1 MLLIDKIKED
11 QVQARKDRTEV
22 AAKLLTTLLGEAS
35 AIGKNDGNRQT
46 KDEEV
51 IAVVKKFIKGIDETS
66 TYVSD
71 IYVKDVLKQEKE
83 ILTGYLPKQ
92 LTNKEIESY
101 IVQAVIHD
109 GLQQNKGSMMKYL
122 KDYFNGQ
129 YDGKV
134 AVTIIDDILKQKYPV
149 AQ

>member
-11 QVQARKDRTEV
+11 QIQARKDRTEV

-51 IAVVKKFIKGIDETS
+51 IAVVKKFIKGVDETS

-92 LTNKEIESY
+92 LTLEDLYNY
-101 IVQAVIHD
+101 IRQAFD
-109 GLQQNKGSMMKYL
+109 SGYDNKGKLMKWL
-122 KDYFNGQ
+122 KETYNGQ
-129 YDGKV
+129 YDGKAASGV
-134 AVTIIDDILKQKYPV
+134 IDEILLKPV
-149 AQ
+149 A